1 MLWWRVHPSEG
12 FIFNS
17 RCQEQLLLS
26 SFLLKRKELFLNVIS
41 NPVWYLREQ
50 EKKSSFVV
58 FTVQKHF
65 FAIDFELNG
74 VCVWIK
80 VIWIAEFL
88 LEHHYWGWICYTGP
102 VISRMTTSIA
112 GSVVDFL
119 CYTNTPKHNGIALL
133 NWWMAKFTWVNVSPF
148 DLPHCF

>member
-1 MLWWRVHPSEG
+1 MVLEG
-12 FIFNS
+12 TG
-17 RCQEQLLLS
+17 
-26 SFLLKRKELFLNVIS
+26 
-41 NPVWYLREQ
+41 
-50 EKKSSFVV
+50 KKSSFVV
-58 FTVQKHF
+58 FTVQEHF

-112 GSVVDFL
+112 VSVVDFL

-148 DLPHCF
+148 DLPQFLVHQINNLWNERRNSNWKRLLELWFNGAANGFLDQDSL

>member
-1 MLWWRVHPSEG
+1 MLWWRTHPSEG
-12 FIFNS
+12 FIFSS

-50 EKKSSFVV
+50 EKKALLLSLPYRNI
-58 FTVQKHF
+58 F

>member
-133 NWWMAKFTWVNVSPF
+133 NW
-148 DLPHCF
+148 

>member
-1 MLWWRVHPSEG
+1 MLWWRTHPSDG
-12 FIFNS
+12 FILFKMS
-17 RCQEQLLLS
+17 GTTFAKLF
-26 SFLLKRKELFLNVIS
+26 SFKKKGTFLKCHFKSCMVLEGIG
-41 NPVWYLREQ
+41 
-50 EKKSSFVV
+50 KKSSFVV

-119 CYTNTPKHNGIALL
+119 CYTNTPKYNGIALL